1 MNWYKKA
8 QEDQDQEEY
17 KDGTLEE
24 DLPKKNKAGD
34 CYMVSAKYLEN
45 EYFKGNKNLVLVHG
59 EVEGQGA
66 IRGLRYGHAWVENG
80 DMVIDKSN
88 GKNLEIPKVIYYSI
102 GNIKPNEV
110 FKYNY
115 EQMLKKTLESGHW
128 GPWDLKTRL

>member
-1 MNWYKKA
+1 
-8 QEDQDQEEY
+8 
-17 KDGTLEE
+17 
-24 DLPKKNKAGD
+24 
-34 CYMVSAKYLEN
+34 
-45 EYFKGNKNLVLVHG
+45 
-59 EVEGQGA
+59 
-66 IRGLRYGHAWVENG
+66 
-80 DMVIDKSN
+80 MVIDKSN